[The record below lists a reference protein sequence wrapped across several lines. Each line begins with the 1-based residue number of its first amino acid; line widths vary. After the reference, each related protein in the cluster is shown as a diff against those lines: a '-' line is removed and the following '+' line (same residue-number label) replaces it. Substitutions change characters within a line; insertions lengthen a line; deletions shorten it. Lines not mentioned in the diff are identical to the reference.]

1 MVERV
6 RARCVEVPCVSIL
19 LIGEGNATFASALSE
34 LLEMSELHL
43 VGCVRIVATC
53 FEPAHQSK
61 VQRATI
67 YAVEGRPE
75 GGGVMFDVDATKV
88 DLHSGDGEH
97 ALGDFLLF
105 PPLIVI
111 WNFPALLL
119 DRAYGSHVKH
129 RQLLLDFLKNMRK
142 NVDTKPE
149 WICPLAVWALPLRL
163 EIWLTL
169 HGRQAAHDQWQL
181 DRQCEAAGMVIKET
195 HPFRVDDFPGYQ
207 RSFQPMNDV
216 GSTTFVIVPRDCHA
230 PPPVCCG
237 TKRPLSST

>member
-6 RARCVEVPCVSIL
+6 QARGVEFPYVSIL

-34 LLEMSELHL
+34 LLEMSELHP
-43 VGCVRIVATC
+43 VGTGSLEFVRIVATC

-75 GGGVMFDVDATKV
+75 GGEVMFDVDATKV

-142 NVDTKPE
+142 NVDTKCQVRIE
-149 WICPLAVWALPLRL
+149 L
-163 EIWLTL
+163 EV
-169 HGRQAAHDQWQL
+169 
-181 DRQCEAAGMVIKET
+181 CE
-195 HPFRVDDFPGYQ
+195 
-207 RSFQPMNDV
+207 
-216 GSTTFVIVPRDCHA
+216 
-230 PPPVCCG
+230 
-237 TKRPLSST
+237 